1 MNLLRTY
8 KHTHTHIYIY
18 IYACIFM
25 YRGRGERERDI
36 HIYIYVYISKERG
49 NKAPRETERGTTS
62 KTTKNR
68 RKMSSIMRRERELGS
83 HTAKPKP

>member
-1 MNLLRTY
+1 
-8 KHTHTHIYIY
+8 
-18 IYACIFM
+18 M

-36 HIYIYVYISKERG
+36 YKERG

>member
-1 MNLLRTY
+1 M
-8 KHTHTHIYIY
+8 YIY
-18 IYACIFM
+18 VQ
-25 YRGRGERERDI
+25 REGRERER
-36 HIYIYVYISKERG
+36 YIYKERG

>member
-1 MNLLRTY
+1 
-8 KHTHTHIYIY
+8 
-18 IYACIFM
+18 M

-36 HIYIYVYISKERG
+36 YIYKRREE
-49 NKAPRETERGTTS
+49 KAPRETERGTTS